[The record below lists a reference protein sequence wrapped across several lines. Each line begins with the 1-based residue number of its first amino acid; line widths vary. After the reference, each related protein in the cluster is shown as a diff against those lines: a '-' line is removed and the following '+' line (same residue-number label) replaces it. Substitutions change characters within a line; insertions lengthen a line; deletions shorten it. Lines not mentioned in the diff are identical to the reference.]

1 MTLSIPRVRHY
12 LKNFALEK
20 LFIEELGW
28 DRHSARL
35 TVQVDNQ
42 TYSLTA
48 FAEKRGVQIFE
59 CRVDA
64 KGNLPDYATRR
75 KIEKQVTKSAYEHLI
90 IFMNTDKT
98 VQIWQ
103 WVSRQPGHPA
113 AYREHHY
120 NPPHHSGDSLIQKLE
135 SITFKLSEE
144 EGLTLT
150 GVVFRLHDAFDRDRV
165 TKKFYDHFKKE
176 HGKFLDFIQGITEQ
190 GNREWYAS
198 LMLNRLMFVYFIQR
212 KAFLDGDVEYLRNR
226 LKMVQERKGKDKFL
240 TFYRYFLVRLFHE
253 GFSQQP
259 AQRTPD
265 LEELL
270 GKIPY
275 LDGGLFELHELEEKY
290 TDIDVPDKAF
300 ERLFGFFDQYE
311 WHLDTRPLR
320 NDREINPDVLGY
332 IFEKYI
338 NQKQMG
344 AYYTKE
350 DITGYISKNTIIP
363 YLFDAAEKKC
373 AIAFQSDSALWRLLR
388 DDPDRYIYP
397 AVQKG
402 VVGENGEV
410 IPLPEEIE
418 KGIKDVSQRGGWN
431 RPADSDYALPTEIW
445 REHVA
450 RRQRCLELREK
461 LRAGEIHQIN
471 DLITYNL
478 DIRQFV
484 EDAISGSEGP
494 ELLRAFY
501 KAIATITVLDPT
513 CGSGAFL
520 FAALNILEPLYE
532 ACLDRM
538 KGFVDDLD
546 RSGERHRPEKFSDFR
561 NTLAEIE
568 RHPNRRYF
576 ILKSIIVNNLYG
588 VDIMQEAVE
597 ICKLRLFLKLVAQV
611 DKTKQLEPLPDI
623 DFNVRAGN
631 TLVGFTSLDE
641 IKESMEGNWI
651 KLAELPEIEEDAEIV
666 ERAFRRFQEMQT
678 TYGMDARS
686 FVETKIKLRERLTK
700 LEDRL
705 NHYLARVYNVDPD
718 EEKGFERWRKSHQP
732 FHWFIEFYG
741 IMNRGGFDAIIGNPP
756 YVEYRTIRSQYT
768 IRAYETESCG
778 NLYAFTWE
786 RCLKITLSTGRV
798 GMIIPVSAVC
808 TTGYSP
814 LQRLLN
820 NSGISIVSNFND
832 RPSKLFEGLEHNR
845 LCIILHEKR
854 ADLQL
859 TYSGKYCKWQSGER
873 PNLFHCLSLIET
885 TDLNRNESMAK
896 IGTAIEASI
905 LKKINL
911 KKTQLGSCISRDGEF
926 SIYYTRKLSHFV
938 QVLDFIP
945 NISDDNG
952 QERVPSELKTITF
965 QKQLERDVFLSILNS
980 GTFYWLLIVYSDC
993 RNLNKREVESVR
1005 LDLDNA
1011 NPNLAVDLAKLCRK
1025 LMKDIAKK
1033 SRTLT
1038 MNYKKLGR
1046 LHIQC
1051 TYPRLS
1057 KQLIDSIDRT
1067 LSKHYGFSDEE
1078 LDFIINYDIKY
1089 RMGQNALDGAK
1100 QQT

>member
-1 MTLSIPRVRHY
+1 MTLNVPRIRHY
-12 LKNFALEK
+12 LQTFALEK
-20 LFIEELGW
+20 MFIEELGW

-35 TVQVDNQ
+35 TVQADNQ

-59 CRVDA
+59 CLPDVE
-64 KGNLPDYATRR
+64 GNLPDYATRR
-75 KIEKQVTKSAYEHLI
+75 KIEKQVTKLAYEHLI
-90 IFMNTDKT
+90 IFMNADKT

-120 NPPHHSGDSLIQKLE
+120 NPRHHSGDSLIQKLE
-135 SITFKLSEE
+135 AITFTLNEE

-165 TKKFYDHFKKE
+165 TKKFYDYFKKE
-176 HGKFLDFIQGITEQ
+176 HGKFLDFIQAITEQ
-190 GNREWYAS
+190 GDREWYAS

-212 KAFLDGDVEYLRNR
+212 KGFLDGDVEYLKNR

-253 GFSQQP
+253 GFAQQP
-259 AQRTPD
+259 SQRTSD
-265 LEELL
+265 LEDLL
-270 GKIPY
+270 GKVPY

-290 TDIDVPDKAF
+290 PDIDAPDKAF

-373 AIAFQSDSALWRLLR
+373 AIAFQPDSALWRLLR

-397 AVQKG
+397 AVRKG
-402 VVGENGEV
+402 VVDNNGEV

-418 KGIKDVSQRGGWN
+418 KGIKDISQRGGWN
-431 RPADSDYALPTEIW
+431 RPADPVYALPTEIW

-450 RRQRCLELREK
+450 RRQRCLDLREK
-461 LRAGEIHQIN
+461 LKAGEIHQIN

-484 EDAISGSEGP
+484 EDVITGSEGP

-501 KAIATITVLDPT
+501 KAISTITVLDPT

-538 KGFVDDLD
+538 QGFVDDLD

-597 ICKLRLFLKLVAQV
+597 ICKLRLFLKLVSQV

-641 IKESMEGNWI
+641 VKESMEGNWI
-651 KLAELPEIEEDAEIV
+651 KLAELPRIQEEAEIV
-666 ERAFRRFQEMQT
+666 ERAFNKFHEMQT
-678 TYGMDARS
+678 AYGMNAEDFTEAKK
-686 FVETKIKLRERLTK
+686 ELRNRLKK
-700 LEDRL
+700 LEDQL
-705 NHYLARVYNVDPD
+705 DCYLARVYNVDPD
-718 EEKGFERWRKSHQP
+718 REKEFKQWRETHRP
-732 FHWFIEFYG
+732 YHWLVEFYG
-741 IMNRGGFDAIIGNPP
+741 IMRRGGFNVVVGNPP
-756 YVEYRTIRSQYT
+756 WVEYKNVREEYRIILYSTQK
-768 IRAYETESCG
+768 CG
-778 NLYAFTWE
+778 NLYAYVIE
-786 RCLKITLSTGRV
+786 RCFAITHRSSRI
-798 GMIIPVSAVC
+798 GMILQLSAIC
-808 TTGYSP
+808 TDRMAP
-814 LQRLLN
+814 LQKLFLDRSQLMWA
-820 NSGISIVSNFND
+820 SCYDD
-832 RPSKLFEGLEHNR
+832 RPAKLFDGLEHVRAVIALNIQGKTSKPIVFNTNLQRWHTEARPFLFPR
-845 LCIILHEKR
+845 LEYGEVSEMRMSGSLPKAGDSTLKSIIEKLRGLQETLEKTYNPRSIKVVYYYRSPLYWIRSMDFMPFFRSAKARRSVHHFKNFPLTNESLAPVVGCIINSTLFYAWFIVYGNGRNVAIRDIVSFPAPKELFCSKAV
-854 ADLQL
+854 ADL
-859 TYSGKYCKWQSGER
+859 SAR
-873 PNLFHCLSLIET
+873 FHMLM
-885 TDLNRNESMAK
+885 ESYKSHSVHK
-896 IGTAIEASI
+896 IR
-905 LKKINL
+905 
-911 KKTQLGSCISRDGEF
+911 RDGVEYEEF
-926 SIYYTRKLSHFV
+926 YPSKSKIEMDKIDCILAEYY
-938 QVLDFIP
+938 DF
-945 NISDDNG
+945 
-952 QERVPSELKTITF
+952 T
-965 QKQLERDVFLSILNS
+965 
-980 GTFYWLLIVYSDC
+980 
-993 RNLNKREVESVR
+993 
-1005 LDLDNA
+1005 
-1011 NPNLAVDLAKLCRK
+1011 
-1025 LMKDIAKK
+1025 
-1033 SRTLT
+1033 
-1038 MNYKKLGR
+1038 
-1046 LHIQC
+1046 
-1051 TYPRLS
+1051 
-1057 KQLIDSIDRT
+1057 
-1067 LSKHYGFSDEE
+1067 DEE
-1078 LDFIINYDIKY
+1078 LDYIINYDIKY
-1089 RMGQNALDGAK
+1089 RMG
-1100 QQT
+1100 